1 MKQSKVMML
10 ALLSILVLVTT
21 STLAVAEENSA
32 HASGSVEVGV
42 TGTDIKDNP
51 ARVNEYTFYT
61 SEEGLNPSTKI
72 DLEVADQG
80 YLIDLESALN
90 GSDDQEHSLE
100 LDLNRVFRLDFNYSE
115 FQHWKDHE
123 TLDQMGATARDD
135 IAGGQPNVTTDKIYA
150 ELIELTGNPS
160 VSVGGQSLGGV
171 YDPAAAYQ
179 QEVSNEYL
187 ITRKEYKGETDLA
200 LPFAPNVVLHAGL
213 RVEKR
218 EGLEQAIGLD
228 KCTSCHVS
236 AAGKNIN
243 ERTEDLTLGAT
254 GKFGIVTVDYEYLNR
269 EFEERAGTAE
279 RFYTTTGHANAYQL
293 LYGSNATESGD
304 LGLSKTPDS
313 EKDSHSLRA
322 RADFSNST
330 SATVSYVKSDIE
342 STKDVQPEYDLLNG
356 NTLETEYESFGGKVS
371 TKLGD
376 VRLSLRGS
384 TYEIEAD
391 HNEIYFPARDNATA
405 QASLLVRD
413 VSDEYGSA
421 EEREVKEL
429 GIDAV
434 YRLTAGTTLRLG
446 YEYQDIDREEDEL
459 GNTEINT
466 LKAAVK
472 SRVSKNF
479 SGRLSYEYQNI
490 DEPLAGAHVG
500 IAQGDVSGSIIDGAL
515 YVATPDSFGSGLWY
529 YSVPSFAGASTDDWY
544 WNFVYPNRQLSSS
557 NQPEDVHEAKASAT
571 WTINPNMAATFFTR
585 VRMEENDA
593 VKYEQ
598 NTYVPGAT
606 FWYAPNGKMNLT
618 MAYTFN
624 KQETENQMCVGWY
637 HG

>member
-1 MKQSKVMML
+1 MKQSKAMML

-21 STLAVAEENSA
+21 STLAIAEEHSA
-32 HASGSVEVGV
+32 HAVGSVEVRV
-42 TGTDIKDNP
+42 TGTDVKDNP
-51 ARVNEYTFYT
+51 ARVNEYTPYT
-61 SEEGLNPSTKI
+61 SDEGLNPSTKI
-72 DLEVADQG
+72 NLEVEDQG
-80 YLIDLESALN
+80 YLIDLESAVN
-90 GSDDQEHSLE
+90 GSNDQEHSVDV
-100 LDLNRVFRLDFNYSE
+100 DLKRIFRLDFNYSE

-150 ELIELTGNPS
+150 ELIELTGNPA
-160 VSVGGQSLGGV
+160 VSVGGQSLSADGS

-200 LPFAPNVVLHAGL
+200 LPFAPNVVIHAGM

-218 EGLEQAIGLD
+218 EGMEQAIGLD

-236 AAGKNIN
+236 AVGKNIN
-243 ERTEDLTLGAT
+243 ERTEDFTLGAT

-269 EFEERAGTAE
+269 EFAERAGTAE
-279 RFYTTTGHANAYQL
+279 RYYTTTGHANSYQL
-293 LYGSNATESGD
+293 LYGTNTTESGD
-304 LGLSKTPDS
+304 LGISKTPDS

-330 SATVSYVKSDIE
+330 SATVSYVKSNIE
-342 STKDVQPEYDLLNG
+342 STKDDQPEYDLLSG

-371 TKLGD
+371 TKIGD

-391 HNEIYFPARDNATA
+391 QNEIYFPARDNATA
-405 QASLLVRD
+405 QAALLTRD
-413 VSDEYGSA
+413 VSDEYVTA

-434 YRLTAGTTLRLG
+434 YRLTSGTTLRLG

-472 SRVSKNF
+472 SRINNSL
-479 SGRLSYEYQNI
+479 SGRVSYMYQDI
-490 DEPLAGAHVG
+490 DEPLAGADVG
-500 IAQGDVSGSIIDGAL
+500 IAQGDTL
-515 YVATPDSFGSGLWY
+515 ATEGLGGVWY
-529 YSVPSFAGASTDDWY
+529 YSFPNPPTDGTNDGNDWY
-544 WNFVYPNRQLSSS
+544 WNIVYPNRQLSSS
-557 NQPEDVHEAKASAT
+557 NQPDKVHEAKATAT
-571 WTINPNMAATFFTR
+571 WTINPNMAATLFAR
-585 VRMEENDA
+585 VRTEENDA
-593 VKYEQ
+593 VKYAQ
-598 NTYVPGAT
+598 DTYVPGVT